1 MLIISEKTSGSKM
14 LKKARSFR
22 EDIKVLIKRRPS
34 SSSQH
39 GQSPGT
45 GKPKIQV
52 TRAGSLGD
60 GHDDVSD
67 SVLSLLTYEVLHG
80 KIGSLHMQKQ
90 KRRSASQ

>member
-1 MLIISEKTSGSKM
+1 MFANSSIVLFAALRVRMFCLISEKTSGSKM

-39 GQSPGT
+39 GSSPGS
-45 GKPKIQV
+45 GKPKIHV

-60 GHDDVSD
+60 GHDDVSC
-67 SVLSLLTYEVLHG
+67 SVALN
-80 KIGSLHMQKQ
+80 M
-90 KRRSASQ
+90 